1 MSLSAQTTPEKPAAA
16 AKPTGPAYGILFG
29 AAFAHLLN
37 DMMQALLPAVY
48 PLLKQSYNLDFG
60 QIGLITFCFQM
71 TASVLQPAVGA
82 LTDKYPAPRSV
93 VTSMAFTCAGL
104 ILISLASSFEVIL
117 AAAALIGVGSAIF
130 HPEAARI
137 ARSASGGKYG
147 FAQSLFQVGGNAGQ
161 ALGPLMAALIILG
174 AGQASLGWFA
184 GVALAN
190 MAILAAISKWY
201 ADHRKARMG
210 ASTKPL
216 QHNLT
221 RLRVGLSLAILT
233 LLLFSKNF
241 YMAGMSS
248 YLQFYLMETFHV
260 SVATAQM
267 YLFAFL
273 GAVAF
278 GTFAGG
284 PLGDRFGRK
293 IVIWIS
299 IVGVFPFTAALPY
312 ASLEITLFLVIAI
325 GLILASAFSAIVVL
339 GQELVPG
346 RVGLVSGLLYGLSF
360 GFGGIGAA
368 VLGEI
373 ADLTSIGFVYKLCSF
388 LPLIGLLTIFLPK
401 IRRA

>member
-1 MSLSAQTTPEKPAAA
+1 
-16 AKPTGPAYGILFG
+16 
-29 AAFAHLLN
+29 
-37 DMMQALLPAVY
+37 
-48 PLLKQSYNLDFG
+48 
-60 QIGLITFCFQM
+60 
-71 TASVLQPAVGA
+71 
-82 LTDKYPAPRSV
+82 
-93 VTSMAFTCAGL
+93 
-104 ILISLASSFEVIL
+104 
-117 AAAALIGVGSAIF
+117 
-130 HPEAARI
+130 
-137 ARSASGGKYG
+137 
-147 FAQSLFQVGGNAGQ
+147 
-161 ALGPLMAALIILG
+161 
-174 AGQASLGWFA
+174 
-184 GVALAN
+184 
-190 MAILAAISKWY
+190 
-201 ADHRKARMG
+201 
-210 ASTKPL
+210 
-216 QHNLT
+216 
-221 RLRVGLSLAILT
+221 
-233 LLLFSKNF
+233 
-241 YMAGMSS
+241 
-248 YLQFYLMETFHV
+248 METFHV

-273 GAVAF
+273 GAVAV

-312 ASLEITLFLVIAI
+312 ASLEITLVLVIAI